1 MKKIFYLFLA
11 HVIVLGSLWL
21 WRDFKEQ
28 ESPAVLEEKQNAV
41 SLVFIESDS
50 SVSKFL
56 FCLDKQELAEILPGQ
71 IFNISMSSG
80 WDDREMKLSDY
91 SEKGSNACYHIYL
104 NESDPECVVLTPEKR
119 EDN

>member
-21 WRDFKEQ
+21 WRDLKEQ
-28 ESPAVLEEKQNAV
+28 ESPTVLEEKQNAV
-41 SLVFIESDS
+41 SLAFIERDS

-56 FCLDKQELAEILPGQ
+56 FCIDKQELEKILPGQ
-71 IFNISMSSG
+71 TFNISMSSG
-80 WDDREMKLSDY
+80 LNDLEMKLSD
-91 SEKGSNACYHIYL
+91 SREKGTNTCYHIFL

-119 EDN
+119 GDN